1 MKKLV
6 LATSFVVAASIAH
19 GADLAP
25 QTAEPAAPVALP
37 FNWSGPYLGL
47 HAGYAWGRED
57 DDQSRLFPASSSS
70 SSSDRFNL
78 QGFVGGA
85 HAGYNYQINQ
95 FVLGAEA
102 DLDATGMKGSSH
114 FSYEGGAVTGVLR
127 LKSDVQ
133 GSARLRAGYAID
145 NVLLYATGGLA
156 VADGKLSVGGVSD
169 KNTHLGWTIGTG
181 AEYAFTPSW
190 IGRAELR
197 YSDFEKKSYQTPDGP
212 VNADWNQTSA
222 TAGVSYKF

>member
-1 MKKLV
+1 MQRLV
-6 LATSFVVAASIAH
+6 FATAFIVAATIAH

-25 QTAEPAAPVALP
+25 QPAEPAAPVALP

-57 DDQSRLFPASSSS
+57 DYQSRLFPTPVTSG
-70 SSSDRFNL
+70 DRFNL

-85 HAGYNYQINQ
+85 HAGYNYQIGQ

-102 DLDATGMKGSSH
+102 DLDATGISGSSR
-114 FSYEGGAVTGVLR
+114 FSDEGGAVAGVLK

-145 NVLLYATGGLA
+145 YVVLYATGGLA
-156 VADGKLSVGGVSD
+156 VADGKLSVNGVSD
-169 KNTHLGWTIGTG
+169 QNTHLGSTIGAG
-181 AEYAFTPSW
+181 AEYAFMPSW

-197 YSDFEKKSYQTPDGP
+197 FSDFEKKSYQTPDGP
-212 VNADWNQTSA
+212 VKADWNQTSA
-222 TAGVSYKF
+222 TAGVGYKF